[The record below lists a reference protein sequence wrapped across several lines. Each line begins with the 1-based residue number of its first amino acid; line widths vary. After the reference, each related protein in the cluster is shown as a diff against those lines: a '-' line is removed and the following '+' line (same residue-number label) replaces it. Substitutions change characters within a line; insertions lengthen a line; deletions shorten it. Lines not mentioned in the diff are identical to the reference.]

1 VATSFIQTD
10 RGLRRYSPEDVAM
23 EPRYRD
29 AIDNA
34 STDLSQALLEDIPA
48 LLEQGLRIDAVV
60 REVLRAVGLALL
72 SILYQALCAYLVE
85 QITDRGLTVQSRPV
99 VRFKTLFGEVEVESP
114 YLRSSQSGES
124 ARPMKDILGVE
135 GEQYS
140 ESVQRA
146 LVDFGIE
153 KSYARAALSFQEHYG
168 WEIGRTTLRNR
179 TLQAAQDAETY
190 VDERLLEAIKTSAQ
204 DLVSPAAQTMLLEL
218 DGCEIR
224 TGIYMSAVQAGL
236 EARPARQQVRVEN
249 WRDVRTGF
257 ARPLA
262 DQEQRLYVC
271 RMDSYA
277 EVCEQLVGVACA
289 QGLSP
294 RSQVVAPG
302 DGAKGLCEAVL
313 AAFPKA
319 QYILDHPH
327 LKSHLYDTATAL
339 ELEGPA
345 RHAWVSGYLD
355 QFWAGEVE
363 QVLATW
369 RQRHEDEPNER
380 LRQLIDHVTR
390 FEDCVDYGAYHE
402 RGWPL
407 GSGEVE
413 SAHRYVPQ
421 ERLKIAGA
429 CWNPNNV
436 NPMLALR
443 VVRANGWWDEFW
455 QWRVDRKH
463 AQMGR

>member
-1 VATSFIQTD
+1 MD
-10 RGLRRYSPEDVAM
+10 
-23 EPRYRD
+23 PRYRD

-34 STDLSQALLEDIPA
+34 SAALSQALLEDIQK
-48 LLEQGLRIDAVV
+48 LLEQGLRLDALV
-60 REVLRAVGLALL
+60 RDVLRVVGLALL
-72 SILYQALCAYLVE
+72 NTLYPGLCAYLVE
-85 QITDRGLTVQSRPV
+85 QATARGLTVQSRPV
-99 VRFKTLFGEVEVESP
+99 VRFKTLFGEVEIESP
-114 YLRSSQSGES
+114 YLRSPQSGES
-124 ARPMKDILGVE
+124 ARPMKDVLGVE

-140 ESVQRA
+140 EAVQRA

-168 WEIGRTTLRNR
+168 WAIGRTTLRNR

-190 VDERLLEAIKTSAQ
+190 VDERLLEVIQTYGQ
-204 DLVSPAAQTMLLEL
+204 DLASPAVDTMLLEL

-224 TGIYMSAVQAGL
+224 TGVYMSAAQAGL
-236 EARPARQQVRVEN
+236 ADRPARQHVRVEN
-249 WRDVRTGF
+249 WRDVRTGL

-262 DQEQRLYVC
+262 DKEQRLYVC

-277 EVCEQLVGVACA
+277 EILAQLFGVACA
-289 QGLSP
+289 QGLTP
-294 RSQVVAPG
+294 RSQVVVPG
-302 DGAKGLCEAVL
+302 DGAKGLREAVL
-313 AAFPKA
+313 VAFPKA

-339 ELEGPA
+339 ELEGSV
-345 RHAWVSGYLD
+345 RHAWGSDYLD
-355 QFWAGEVE
+355 QFWAGEVD
-363 QVLATW
+363 QVLAAW

-390 FEDCVDYGAYHE
+390 FEDGVDYGAYHE

-429 CWNPNNV
+429 CWNPHNV

-455 QWRVDRKH
+455 QWRVDRKQ
-463 AQMGR
+463 AQMGV

>member
-1 VATSFIQTD
+1 MD
-10 RGLRRYSPEDVAM
+10 
-23 EPRYRD
+23 PRYRD

-34 STDLSQALLEDIPA
+34 SAALSQALLEDIPK
-48 LLEQGLRIDAVV
+48 LLEQGLRLDALV
-60 REVLRAVGLALL
+60 RDVLRVVGLALL
-72 SILYQALCAYLVE
+72 NTLYQGLCAYLVE
-85 QITDRGLTVQSRPV
+85 QATARGLTVQSRPV
-99 VRFKTLFGEVEVESP
+99 VRFKTLFGEVEIESP
-114 YLRSSQSGES
+114 SLRSPQSGES
-124 ARPMKDILGVE
+124 ARPMKDVLGVE

-140 ESVQRA
+140 EAVQRA

-153 KSYARAALSFQEHYG
+153 KSSARAALSFQEHYG
-168 WEIGRTTLRNR
+168 WAIGRTTLRNR

-190 VDERLLEAIKTSAQ
+190 VDERLLEVIQTYGQ
-204 DLVSPAAQTMLLEL
+204 DLASPAVDTMLLEL

-224 TGIYMSAVQAGL
+224 TGVYMSAAQAGL
-236 EARPARQQVRVEN
+236 ADRPARQHGRVEN
-249 WRDVRTGF
+249 WRDVRTGL

-262 DQEQRLYVC
+262 DKEQRLYVC

-277 EVCEQLVGVACA
+277 EILAQLFGVACA
-289 QGLSP
+289 QGLTP
-294 RSQVVAPG
+294 RSQVGVPG
-302 DGAKGLCEAVL
+302 DGAKGLREAVL
-313 AAFPKA
+313 VAFPKA
-319 QYILDHPH
+319 QYILDPPH
-327 LKSHLYDTATAL
+327 LKSHLSDTATAL
-339 ELEGPA
+339 ELEGSV
-345 RHAWVSGYLD
+345 RHAWVSDYLD

-363 QVLATW
+363 QVLAAW

-390 FEDCVDYGAYHE
+390 FEDGVDYGAYHE

-429 CWNPNNV
+429 CWNPHNV

-455 QWRVDRKH
+455 QWRVDRKQ
-463 AQMGR
+463 AQMGV